1 MLAWQICGMPIALIT
16 LLDEEQQWFKS
27 KVGMTETEIS
37 RDDHLSACWIEK
49 ITGTSGSPPA

>member
-1 MLAWQICGMPIALIT
+1 MPIALIT